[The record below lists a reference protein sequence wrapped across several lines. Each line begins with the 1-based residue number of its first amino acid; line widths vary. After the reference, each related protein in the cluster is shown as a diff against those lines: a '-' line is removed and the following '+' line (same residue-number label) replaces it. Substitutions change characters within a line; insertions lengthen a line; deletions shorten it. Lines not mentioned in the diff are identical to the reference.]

1 MWRKSESKIKPVLI
15 DITSSQ
21 TVVYVRKNI
30 EEVARDDET
39 LYVYDEQE
47 VKKEDW
53 DLYKTVLDNSSELA
67 DIEDALVEI
76 ANLIG

>member
-30 EEVARDDET
+30 EEVTRDDET

>member
-15 DITSSQ
+15 DTTSSQ
-21 TVVYVRKNI
+21 AVVYVRKNI
-30 EEVARDDET
+30 EEVTRDDET

>member
-15 DITSSQ
+15 DTTSSQ

-30 EEVARDDET
+30 EEVTRDDET

>member
-1 MWRKSESKIKPVLI
+1 MWIKSESKIKPVLI
-15 DITSSQ
+15 DTTSSQ

-30 EEVARDDET
+30 EEVIRDDET